1 LGQALRRVARRLLRS
16 GTLCALLALGA
27 APVSGVEGDLGAQLS
42 RLEALAGRQPAHAE
56 SELRRLAPDLTAL
69 DARTRLRIE
78 LIRLVIADAQ
88 YRPDDVLTLA
98 DRIDAAAAVD
108 GDDTMRA
115 QIAHARAGAYLQ
127 LGRADEA
134 LRAADQEIAHARSSR
149 LDDPMAQ
156 ALLDRARILLKRADF
171 EQACAAIADAQRHVR
186 SDQLAAEVAFSNGL
200 LARAIGDATLALR
213 SYQHAYARF
222 HTVGD
227 RTGEADSQAGSG
239 EALRSLKRP
248 AEAVTALQ
256 QAIVAYQEV
265 GDGEGQAIARNELA
279 LSQADLGH
287 PDAALLINA
296 EAIRGFT
303 QVHSPLKSV
312 QAQVDRAQL
321 LVLLKRSSEALPL
334 IERARSTVLQ
344 ADDLALQ
351 VRFHSV
357 AAQVLAALGRYQSAF
372 EESVLEQRSQ
382 QQRTDQL
389 VARQLAAQRGRLES
403 EVLSRENS
411 LLRSEA
417 EASQNAL
424 EQARRAAHL
433 QGIAIV
439 LGALL
444 ILVGGYALW
453 RQRVLLQRIAQMADT
468 DPLTGVSNRRQVF
481 ELGQRL
487 MMRCQQDGRPYAML
501 LLDLDGF
508 KQVND
513 RFGHAAGDAALRAV
527 TQALRRH
534 LRPGDHIGRYGGEE
548 FAVILPGADG
558 MEAKTVAERL
568 RHAVAAVTPDWAP
581 NAAPLT
587 LSGGI
592 AFAPAERSDFSQLL
606 ARADQ
611 ALYRAKN
618 AGRNRIEIAP
628 A

>member
-1 LGQALRRVARRLLRS
+1 MARRLSRS
-16 GTLCALLALGA
+16 GTACALLALVAVPAFGA
-27 APVSGVEGDLGAQLS
+27 GGGIDAQLS
-42 RLEALAGRQPAHAE
+42 RLEALAGRQPARAE
-56 SELRRLAPDLTAL
+56 SELQRLAPDPAAM
-69 DARTRLRIE
+69 DARTRLRFE

-88 YRPDDVLTLA
+88 YRPDDVLALA
-98 DRIDAAAAVD
+98 DRIEPAVAADGDAA
-108 GDDTMRA
+108 MRA

-127 LGRADEA
+127 LGRGDEA
-134 LRAADQEIAHARSSR
+134 LRAADQEVAQARSSR
-149 LDDPMAQ
+149 QDDPLAQ

-171 EQACAAIADAQRHVR
+171 EQACASIADAQRHVR

-200 LARAIGDATLALR
+200 LARAIDDAPRALR
-213 SYQHAYARF
+213 SYQDAYDRF
-222 HTVGD
+222 HAVGD
-227 RTGEADSQAGSG
+227 RTGEADSQAGQG
-239 EALRSLKRP
+239 EALRNLKRP
-248 AEAVTALQ
+248 AEAVASLQ
-256 QAIVAYQEV
+256 QAIAAYQEV
-265 GDGEGQAIARNELA
+265 GDREGDAIARNELA

-287 PDAALLINA
+287 PVAALAINA
-296 EAIRGFT
+296 EAIRGLT
-303 QVHSPLKSV
+303 QVHSPLKSA

-321 LVLLKRSSEALPL
+321 LVLLKRSGEALPL
-334 IERARSTVLQ
+334 IERARPTVLQ
-344 ADDLALQ
+344 TDDLRLQ
-351 VRFHSV
+351 VRFHAV
-357 AAQVLAALGRYQSAF
+357 AAQVLAALGSYQSAF
-372 EESVLEQRSQ
+372 EESVLELRSQ

-417 EASQNAL
+417 EASQTAL

-433 QGIAIV
+433 QGIAIA

-453 RQRVLLQRIAQMADT
+453 RQRMLLQRIAHMAET

-487 MMRCQQDGRPYAML
+487 MTRCHQDGRPYAML

-513 RFGHAAGDAALRAV
+513 RFGHAAGDAALRSI

-548 FAVILPGADG
+548 FAVILPGADA
-558 MEAKTVAERL
+558 MEARTVAERL
-568 RHAVAAVTPDWAP
+568 RTAVAAVAPDWAP

-592 AFAPAERSDFSQLL
+592 AFATPERSDFSQLL

-618 AGRNRIEIAP
+618 AGRNRIEVAP